1 MDRARSDERVGG
13 GAAGTGDDGD
23 DGFAELR
30 TREFGYLDEGGH
42 TYLDHTGAGLP
53 PRSLVTASAERI
65 TGGVFGNPH
74 SESPASRASGLLL
87 AEARG
92 AVLAHFNADPAEY
105 AVIFTPNATGALRLV
120 GEAYPFRRG
129 SRLVMSLDNHNSVN
143 GLREYARA
151 GGAAT
156 AYVPVS
162 GPGLRIDEERLRQ
175 ALSARRRRP
184 GPARGRG
191 ASGARGLLAYPA
203 QSNFTGVRHP
213 LEWIAK
219 AQEHGYD
226 VLLDAAAF
234 VPASPLDLS
243 RFHPDFTV
251 VSWYKV
257 FGHPTGIGSLIARRA
272 ALAKLRRPWF
282 SGGTIFAVSAQAQW
296 HVLADDEAAFE
307 DGTVNFLSI
316 PDVTAGLRW
325 IERLGMDRVHAHV
338 AELTGRLLDGLR
350 TLRHSDGSPM
360 VRIYGPEQAGAARG
374 GTVALNLL
382 GADGR
387 IVDERIVT
395 RDSAARGISLRTG
408 CFCNPGAGEAAFSL
422 PLRLLRSAAR
432 RQVGSLEDY
441 LELLRLPTAGAVRI
455 SLGVSSQPRDIE
467 TFLTFVTRTYRDRI
481 PGAAGLAARVGC

>member
-1 MDRARSDERVGG
+1 MET
-13 GAAGTGDDGD
+13 AGTSGDIGGRGADVP

-30 TREFGYLDEGGH
+30 AREFGYLDEGGH

-53 PRSLVTASAERI
+53 PRSLVAGSAERI
-65 TGGVFGNPH
+65 TGGLFGNPH

-87 AEARG
+87 TEARQ
-92 AVLAHFNADPAEY
+92 AVLRHFNADPAEY

-120 GEAYPFRRG
+120 GEAYPFTRTAG
-129 SRLVMSLDNHNSVN
+129 LVMSLDNHNSVN

-151 GGAAT
+151 RGAAT
-156 AYVPVS
+156 GYVPVS
-162 GPGLRIDEERLRQ
+162 GPGLQMDESRLRA
-175 ALSARRRRP
+175 ALSAH
-184 GPARGRG
+184 GRG
-191 ASGARGLLAYPA
+191 LGLGRVRAGGRSRGLLAYPA
-203 QSNFTGVRHP
+203 QSNFTGVQHP
-213 LEWIAK
+213 LEWIAG
-219 AQEHGYD
+219 AQAYGYD

-234 VPASPLDLS
+234 APANALDLS
-243 RFHPDFTV
+243 RYHPDFTV

-282 SGGTIFAVSAQAQW
+282 SGGTIYAVSAQAQW

-316 PDVTAGLRW
+316 PDVTAGLAW
-325 IERLGMDRVHAHV
+325 INAIGMDRVHAHV
-338 AELTGRLLDGLR
+338 TALTARLLQGLR
-350 TLRHSDGSPM
+350 TLRHSDGSAM
-360 VRIYGPEQAGAARG
+360 VRVYGPENADAARG

-387 IVDERIVT
+387 IVDERVVT

-408 CFCNPGAGEAAFSL
+408 CFCNPGAGEAAFAL
-422 PLRLLRSAAR
+422 PLHRLRSAAR
-432 RQVGSLEDY
+432 KQLGSLEDY
-441 LELLRLPTAGAVRI
+441 LELLGLPTAGAVRI
-455 SLGVSSQPRDIE
+455 SLGVSSQPQDID
-467 TFLTFVTRTYRDRI
+467 TFLKFVTDTYRDRV